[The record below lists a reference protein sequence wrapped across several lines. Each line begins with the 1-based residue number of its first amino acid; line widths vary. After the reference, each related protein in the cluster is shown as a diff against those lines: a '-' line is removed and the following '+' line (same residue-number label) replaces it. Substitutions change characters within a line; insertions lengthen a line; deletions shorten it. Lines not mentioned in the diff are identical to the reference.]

1 MLNRKLI
8 LKKTHDFSGSDEPK
22 LAVIFIHGIASDS
35 STFTNALKYLE
46 GTRSLKEVRFITF
59 DLLGSGK
66 SLKSD
71 KLNYDYKDQLE
82 ALHNAI
88 LKLDLKVPLVLVG
101 HSLGTFIVTRYAD
114 TYKKS
119 VKKLILL
126 SPPVYTEADL
136 VNPAFEA
143 GTKMFK
149 DAVSLK
155 NRKILKEKAFNNSM
169 EKIVLDR
176 RNYKVLAELKT
187 PTVLVYGKMD
197 QFISSYN
204 IPKILKDNP
213 KYLSAIKTDGRH
225 GVSRDKYS
233 KLVGILE
240 EELNA

>member
-1 MLNRKLI
+1 MWNRKLI
-8 LKKTHDFSGSDEPK
+8 LKKTHDYSGSDEPK

-35 STFTNALKYLE
+35 STFTSALKYLE
-46 GTRSLKEVRFITF
+46 GTRSLKNVRFISF
-59 DLLGSGK
+59 DLLGSGE
-66 SLKSD
+66 SPKSD
-71 KLNYDYKDQLE
+71 KFNYDYRDQLE

-88 LKLDLKVPLVLVG
+88 LKLNLNIPLVLVG

-119 VKKLILL
+119 VKRLILI
-126 SPPVYTEADL
+126 SPPVYTVEDL
-136 VNPAFEA
+136 ENPAFET
-143 GTKMFK
+143 GIKFFK
-149 DAVSLK
+149 DAVNLK

-169 EKIVLDR
+169 EKIVLDK
-176 RNYKVLAELKT
+176 RNYKVLAEIKT
-187 PTVLVYGKMD
+187 PAVLIYGKMD

-233 KLVGILE
+233 KIVGILE